1 MSEYFFDTYAIIE
14 IMKGNPDYS
23 KFKEMTFVTTH
34 LNLSEFYYSLLKEMN
49 ETEAKKIISALNM
62 EFIELDYEIALESS
76 SFRYAYKEKKLSY
89 ADCIGYIVACKNNL
103 IFLTGD
109 NGFEKIDNVEFVK

>member
-1 MSEYFFDTYAIIE
+1 MKTCGLKMSEYFFDTYAIIE
-14 IMKGNPDYS
+14 IMKGNPN
-23 KFKEMTFVTTH
+23 H
-34 LNLSEFYYSLLKEMN
+34 SETYFSLLKEMN
-49 ETEAKKIISALNM
+49 EIEAKKTISSLNM

-76 SFRYAYKEKKLSY
+76 SFRYIHKEKKLSY
-89 ADCIGYIVACKNNL
+89 ADCIGYIAARKNDL

>member
-1 MSEYFFDTYAIIE
+1 MAYIFDTYAIIE
-14 IMKGNPDYS
+14 IMKGNLNYS
-23 KFKEMTFVTTH
+23 KFKEMTFVTTY
-34 LNLSEFYYSLLKEMN
+34 LNLSETYFSLLKEMN
-49 ETEAKKIISALNM
+49 ELEAKKTISALNM

-76 SFRYAYKEKKLSY
+76 SFRYTHKKKKLSY
-89 ADCIGYIVACKNNL
+89 ADCIGYIAACKNGL